1 MKLRTFN
8 KTSRKYNSGG
18 RVSIPGFSVNA
29 KGAFV
34 LNVGLVRML
43 NISGDDKFLIHQDL
57 EYRNDWYLEITKSE
71 DAFKPCFYKNQVKF
85 SNVETAREIFK
96 SFGKKPQMM
105 KFSIKEKPLIFDGHI
120 LYSIIASDNKK

>member
-8 KTSRKYNSGG
+8 KTNRKYNPVG
-18 RVSIPGFSVNA
+18 RISIPGFSVNA

-43 NISGDDKFLIHQDL
+43 NISNDDKLLIHQDL
-57 EYRNDWYLEITKSE
+57 ENRNDWYLEITKGE
-71 DAFKPCFYKNQVKF
+71 NAFKPCFYKNQVKF
-85 SNVETAREIFK
+85 SNIETAREIFK